1 MNEND
6 TKILDEWC
14 EELERWVND
23 HDSMAGRRY
32 PSYLT
37 RAARAKAL
45 RHALDFLHD
54 SGEPHDYRSDCVCRA
69 CRRVG
74 R

>member
-6 TKILDEWC
+6 MTILHEWC
-14 EELERWVND
+14 EDLERWVNE
-23 HDSMAGRRY
+23 HGYMSGRTHSSY
-32 PSYLT
+32 PR
-37 RAARAKAL
+37 RAARADAL
-45 RHALDFLHD
+45 RHALDFLYD

-74 R
+74 K